1 MNLMFRKNFRE
12 GGNTSSATK
21 STKLNKIN
29 RGGKRSLT
37 QASLSQNDESFS
49 TQYRTHLFFNAR
61 TNNSAY
67 DETGLMNFSSLT
79 LIINH
84 HHRKLR

>member
-12 GGNTSSATK
+12 GGGNSGTTAK
-21 STKLNKIN
+21 STKMNKIN

-37 QASLSQNDESFS
+37 QASLTANDESFS

-61 TNNSAY
+61 SNNNSAY
-67 DETGLMNFSSLT
+67 DETGLMNFLSYT
-79 LIINH
+79 H
-84 HHRKLR
+84 D